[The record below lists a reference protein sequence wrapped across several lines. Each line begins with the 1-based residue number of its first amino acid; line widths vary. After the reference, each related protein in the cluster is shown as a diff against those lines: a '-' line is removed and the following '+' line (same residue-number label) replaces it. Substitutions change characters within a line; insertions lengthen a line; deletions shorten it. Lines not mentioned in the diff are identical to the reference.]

1 MGRKSREKRERRARR
16 TGNSSPTV
24 TLKAENRSG
33 RVKQLEAE
41 LNQMADGDASFWN
54 REDCPSELRESH
66 LEDVRAFESLSSGPS
81 LFQGLEANGVD
92 LPPPEKLNERQC
104 AEKVVEI
111 LDALARVQV
120 FVVGFEQWSPKQAYT
135 KFWEETLWEGCY
147 VEKKT
152 PGGITMI
159 DASHSLTRPDFER
172 LVGDLMRTQFV
183 QAFRL
188 IIAELWQRKQSGCG
202 QN

>member
-16 TGNSSPTV
+16 SGNNSPTV
-24 TLKAENRSG
+24 TPKNGNRSD

-41 LNQMADGDASFWN
+41 LNRMADGDTSFWN

-66 LEDVRAFESLSSGPS
+66 LEDVRAFESLSAGPS

-104 AEKVVEI
+104 AKKVLEI
-111 LDALARVQV
+111 LQALARIQV
-120 FVVGFEQWSPKQAYT
+120 VIIGFEHWSPKQAYAR
-135 KFWEETLWEGCY
+135 FWEETLWEGCY

-152 PGGITMI
+152 PGGITVI
-159 DASHSLTRPDFER
+159 DASHSLTRSDFER
-172 LVGDLMRTQFV
+172 SIRELMGPQFV
-183 QAFRL
+183 
-188 IIAELWQRKQSGCG
+188 
-202 QN
+202 N